1 MSVADRFWY
10 RLRPAHLLLVPLSL
24 VFALI
29 VALRRQL
36 FRWKLLTTHRLR
48 APVLVVG
55 NISVGGTGKT
65 PLVIWLAH
73 ALRARGYSPGIVTRG
88 YGGDEA
94 IAAVHS
100 DSDPKRC
107 GDEALLLARHS
118 GCPVWTGR
126 NRAAAGAGLLDAHPE
141 CDLIIS
147 DDGLQHYPLERDVE
161 VAVIDGERRFGNGL
175 LLPAGP
181 LREPLRRLREVDAVV
196 INGAG
201 EFDFPAAMHFRM
213 QVHGEVLVN
222 LVDPRRRTKPAEITR
237 PVHGV
242 AGIGNP
248 QRFFAHLRALGLDVR
263 PNPFPDHHPFQA
275 GDLAFAGEDPIV
287 MTEKDAVKC
296 EGFAGTNVWFLPV
309 EARVSEDFA
318 DHVVALLRKRN
329 GRQAA

>member
-1 MSVADRFWY
+1 M
-10 RLRPAHLLLVPLSL
+10 LVPLSL

-36 FRWKLLTTHRLR
+36 FRWKLLSTHRLR
-48 APVLVVG
+48 SPVLVVG

-73 ALRARGYSPGIVTRG
+73 ALRTRGYSPGIVTRG
-88 YGGDEA
+88 YGGDEE
-94 IAAVHS
+94 IAAVRS

-126 NRAAAGAGLLDAHPE
+126 DRAAAGARLLDTHPE
-141 CDLIIS
+141 CDVVIS
-147 DDGLQHYPLERDVE
+147 DDGLQHYRLERDVE

-181 LREPLRRLREVDAVV
+181 LREPLGRLREVDAVV

-201 EFDFPAAMHFRM
+201 EIDVPVATRYRM
-213 QVHGEVLVN
+213 QVRGEVLVN
-222 LVDPRRRTKPAEITR
+222 VVDPQRRMTPAQFAR
-237 PVHGV
+237 PVHAV

-248 QRFFAHLRALGLDVR
+248 QRFFAHLRALGLEVR
-263 PNPFPDHHPFQA
+263 PNAFPDHHPFQPS
-275 GDLAFAGEDPIV
+275 DLAFAGADPIV

-296 EGFAGTNVWFLPV
+296 EGFAGANLWFLPV
-309 EARVSEDFA
+309 EARVAEELA

>member
-29 VALRRQL
+29 VALRRNL
-36 FRWKLLTTHRLR
+36 FRWRLLKAHRLR
-48 APVLVVG
+48 TPVVVIG

-65 PLVIWLAH
+65 PLVIWLAQ

-88 YGGDEA
+88 YGGSEE
-94 IAAVHS
+94 IAAVRA
-100 DSDPKRC
+100 DSDPRLC
-107 GDEALLLARHS
+107 GDEALLLARRS

-126 NRAAAGAGLLDAHPE
+126 DRAAAGARLLEAHAD
-141 CDLIIS
+141 CDVVIS
-147 DDGLQHYPLERDVE
+147 DDGLQHYRLARDVE
-161 VAVIDGERRFGNGL
+161 LAVVDGERRFGNGL

-201 EFDFPAAMHFRM
+201 DLDVPAAKCFRM
-213 QVHGEVLVN
+213 QLHGDVLAN
-222 LVDPRRRTKPAEITR
+222 LQDPRRRMKPGDFTG
-237 PVHGV
+237 PVHAV

-275 GDLAFAGEDPIV
+275 SDLAFAGTEPVV

-296 EGFAGTNVWFLPV
+296 EGFAGNNLWFLPV
-309 EARVSEDFA
+309 EARVAEDLA
-318 DHVVALLRKRN
+318 DYVDALLRKRN
-329 GRQAA
+329 GRQAT